1 MGQAHAIDSTLMV
14 AIVDDDMG
22 VCAGMARL
30 LRAAGMHVDTFG
42 TAEELLAAPQ
52 LDSLDGLVLDVRLP
66 GMSGLELQ
74 RQLLDRQLM
83 VPIVFVSANDDPKT
97 RREAMRQGCAAFF
110 GKTHPGHEVIEA
122 LRTCANSHRHPGSAD
137 GSLA

>member
-1 MGQAHAIDSTLMV
+1 MV

-30 LRAAGMHVDTFG
+30 LRAAGMHVDTFAS
-42 TAEELLAAPQ
+42 AEELLAAPQ
-52 LDSLDGLVLDVRLP
+52 LDALDGLVLDVRLP

-74 RQLLDRQLM
+74 RQLLDRHLQ

-97 RREAMRQGCAAFF
+97 RRDAMRQGCAAFF
-110 GKTHPGHEVIEA
+110 GKTHPGHEVIDA
-122 LRTCANSHRHPGSAD
+122 LRTCATSHRHSEVQGGGIS
-137 GSLA
+137 